1 MDIFKRNS
9 HSNDRKTYRFEELN
23 YILRKIMILKK
34 SFNILLFSL
43 LYVQLSFSQVS
54 SVHKEFD
61 TEFRL
66 GLHLY
71 DRQQF
76 ASALVHF
83 ENVEKQVIRN
93 NYRFKDENEKLL
105 FIQSQYYVAI
115 CGLEL
120 YNESSEKK
128 LMAFVEKYPEQPLAK
143 TASFELGNFYYRQK
157 NYTTAIEWY
166 KKTDISLLGNAS
178 RNELDFR
185 YAYALYET
193 DQRVEASEHFEK
205 LLNKNSKYSYS
216 AAYYDGIIAF
226 DAKEYKEA
234 LERFEFLK
242 ASKTYAEI
250 APYYICKILYDTKKY
265 DELITYS
272 NEALQ
277 IPLVKNAN
285 EILVMTAS
293 ASFSKKDWQKT
304 IDYYE
309 QAEKKTTLKD
319 LSIYEFG
326 YAYFQNQ
333 VYLKSINQLKKLAD
347 RKSPYSQHSLYLI
360 GQCFYELNDKPS
372 ARNAFSKASKLNE
385 EDFITA
391 SSLLNYAK
399 LSFELNFY
407 QTAIENLQDFIEKYP
422 KNESIDEAQSILGE
436 ALLYTRNYKQAIE
449 ILEDIESRSKKAD
462 QAFQKVCYYRGLEL
476 FNEGKLT
483 ESLGLLNKS
492 IAFPVNKNVESLC
505 FYWKAEIYYQQ
516 KNYNEALK
524 YYSMYDQANFQAE
537 DFKVLVNY
545 QLGYTYLKKEDYK
558 SSIVYFDKFIKS
570 ESKLNAGSKLLF
582 DAILRMADGYF
593 VIKDYDK
600 ALFSYNKIIT
610 EKANGSDYAL
620 FQKGMIL
627 GLQNKQNDKIVTLKT
642 LLSNYSSSTYA
653 DDATY
658 EIGNGYFV
666 MNNIQ
671 DALQAFLSLV
681 KNYPNSRYV
690 AKSRLSLGLI
700 YYNEQQDDKAVE
712 MYKAIIVDYPGT
724 EEAKEALLAIKNIY
738 VDAGNAEAYL
748 SYVKTLPFASVSS
761 GAQDSITYQA
771 ANNRFLLSDWENA
784 INGFNNYIEKF
795 ANGSFI
801 IDAHANRAEC
811 FMRTKK
817 EKSALID
824 FEYLISISNPK
835 YLERSLLYS
844 GRIYYEMKD
853 YVKASTTFTQLEQS
867 AEFKDNYGEA
877 IAGALK
883 SFAALNDSAGILKYS
898 QRVLSYEKSSVE
910 DQYNAYLY
918 LARYYYGINNI
929 DKADEN
935 YRAVAKLT
943 RTEAG
948 AEAKYYIA
956 SILFSKGKYLDAQQ
970 ACFDLSNQVPSYE
983 YWVAKGFIILA
994 ESYSKLGNDFQAKS
1008 TLQSIID
1015 EYSVQDDGI
1024 IIEAQKKLDE
1034 ISQPR

>member
-1 MDIFKRNS
+1 
-9 HSNDRKTYRFEELN
+9 
-23 YILRKIMILKK
+23 MILKK
-34 SFNILLFSL
+34 SFSIIIISFLCINLA
-43 LYVQLSFSQVS
+43 FSQAS
-54 SVHKEFD
+54 SVHKEID

-76 ASALVHF
+76 ASAMVHF
-83 ENVEKQVIRN
+83 ENIEKQVIRN
-93 NYRFKDENEKLL
+93 NHRFKDENDELMY
-105 FIQSQYYVAI
+105 IQSQYYIAI

-120 YNESSEKK
+120 YNEASEKK

-157 NYTTAIEWY
+157 NFKTAIDWY
-166 KKTDISLLGNAS
+166 KKTDLSLLGNTS
-178 RNELDFR
+178 KNEFDFR
-185 YAYALYET
+185 YAYSLYET
-193 DQRVEASEHFEK
+193 DQKEEASIHFEK
-205 LLNKNSKYSYS
+205 LLKKNSKYSYS

-226 DAKEYKEA
+226 DAKEYQEA

-277 IPLVKNAN
+277 IPQVKNSN
-285 EILVMTAS
+285 EILIMAAS

-304 IDYYE
+304 IEFYE

-333 VYLKSINQLKKLAD
+333 VYQNSINQLKKLAD
-347 RKSPYSQHSLYLI
+347 KNTAYSQHSLYLI
-360 GQCFYELNDKPS
+360 GQCFYELKDKPS
-372 ARNAFSKASKLNE
+372 ARNAFSKAAKLDQ

-449 ILEDIESRSKKAD
+449 ILEDIEPRSKKAN

-476 FNEGKLT
+476 FNEGKLS
-483 ESLGLLNKS
+483 ESLSLLNKS
-492 IAFPVNKNVESLC
+492 IAYPIDKKIESLC
-505 FYWKAEIYYQQ
+505 YYWKAEIYYQQ
-516 KNYNEALK
+516 KNYTDALK
-524 YYSMYDQANFQAE
+524 YFSMYDQSNNQAE
-537 DFKVLVNY
+537 DFKAQVNY

-570 ESKLNAGSKLLF
+570 EAKSNAGSKLLY

-593 VIKDYDK
+593 VIKDYDR
-600 ALFSYNKIIT
+600 ALFSYNKIIS

-642 LLSNYSSSTYA
+642 LLSNYPSSTYA

-671 DALQAFLSLV
+671 EATQAFLILV
-681 KNYPNSRYV
+681 KNYQNSRYV
-690 AKSRLSLGLI
+690 SKSRLSLGLI
-700 YYNEQQDDKAVE
+700 YYNEQQDAKAIE

-738 VDAGNAEAYL
+738 VDAGNAEDYL

-771 ANNRFLLSDWENA
+771 ANNRFLLGDWENA

-795 ANGSFI
+795 NNGNFI
-801 IDAHANRAEC
+801 VDAHANRAEC
-811 FMRTKK
+811 FIRTKRDK
-817 EKSALID
+817 AALID

-844 GRIYYEMKD
+844 GRIYFAQKD
-853 YVKASTTFTQLEQS
+853 FAKASSVFTQLEQV

-877 IAGALK
+877 ISGALK
-883 SFAALNDSAGILKYS
+883 SFAALNDSTGILKYS

-910 DQYNAYLY
+910 DQYNAYLF
-918 LARYYYGINNI
+918 LARYYFKANNI

-943 RTEAG
+943 KTEAG
-948 AEAKYYIA
+948 AEAKYYVA
-956 SILFSKGKYLDAQQ
+956 NILFMKGKYLDAQQ

-994 ESYSKLGNDFQAKS
+994 ETYSKLGNDFQAKS

-1024 IIEAQKKLDE
+1024 ILDARKKLDE